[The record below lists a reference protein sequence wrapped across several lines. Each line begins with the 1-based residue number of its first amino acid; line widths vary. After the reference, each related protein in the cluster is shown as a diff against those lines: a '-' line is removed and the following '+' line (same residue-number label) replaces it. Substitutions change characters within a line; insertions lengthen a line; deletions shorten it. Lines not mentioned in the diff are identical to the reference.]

1 MHQDKK
7 TTHTLILWHFMSV
20 WNKNTNLTHVCMY
33 RQSPVK
39 TPDILFAIIDPPTPS
54 PLCCI
59 KTAVLLIP
67 SCIVSQE
74 YIPPLPTYIMLF
86 YESSL
91 TWEQAKVFK
100 MCHLLFFLKFKLS
113 LSKNSFNRKLPSSN
127 NEYVY

>member
-1 MHQDKK
+1 
-7 TTHTLILWHFMSV
+7 
-20 WNKNTNLTHVCMY
+20 MY

-91 TWEQAKVFK
+91 TWEQAKVFENVPPII
-100 MCHLLFFLKFKLS
+100 FLEIQIIFM
-113 LSKNSFNRKLPSSN
+113 
-127 NEYVY
+127 